1 MGQYQIAKYL
11 YENGKKTRTEI
22 KRGVRLSST
31 SVSESV
37 TSLKSKGLV
46 KEEEDGLIFHPDAS
60 EEDMDSIKPTK
71 LRDVMD
77 SDS

>member
-11 YENGKKTRTEI
+11 YENGKRTRTEI
-22 KRGVRLSST
+22 QRDVHLSST

-46 KEEEDGLIFHPDAS
+46 KEQKDGFVFHPDAS
-60 EEDMDSIKPTK
+60 EKDLESIKPTK
-71 LRDVMD
+71 L
-77 SDS
+77 SDIRESES

>member
-1 MGQYQIAKYL
+1 MGQYQIAEYL
-11 YENGKKTRTEI
+11 YENGKSTRIEI
-22 KRGVRLSST
+22 KQGVRLSST

-46 KEEEDGLIFHPDAS
+46 KEEEDGIIFHPDAS
-60 EEDMDSIKPTK
+60 EEDLDNIKPTK
-71 LRDVMD
+71 LSDMMD